1 MVLSSILTRLEVNP
15 TDDEFES
22 IDTTRWGNRDIYPI
36 PHDKR
41 TYGVYAFVSY
51 WGTCGVCLSSWTIG
65 SSLIGIGLTPGQAM
79 ASVTI
84 GMFLASINAYLNGT
98 PGAKHHLGY
107 GMLARA
113 AFGLWGSYFCIMLN
127 VFQSFV
133 FYGTQMYFGGQA
145 FVIILNSIFPTFLH
159 LKNTLPESAG
169 ITTSGLVGFVLFI
182 ILYFPIIYFIPA
194 HKIQKLLE
202 IQVIIASA
210 TLLGIMG
217 WAINAN
223 GGSPGNLV
231 SPAIR
236 LTKSETG
243 FRVIQGITSVAGT
256 YTGGSDRVSDWT
268 RYGRSRHTSTP
279 AILVLFIT
287 VTLTALVG
295 IISTSALTK
304 VYGDVQWNPLIM
316 LQLVQAETYT
326 AKCRAGTFFAGVG
339 LLSVTVFV
347 NYTQNCVSSGMD
359 IAMLMPRYFSQR
371 RGAIIFSILG
381 VLAQPWRFLTQA
393 ITFITVLSSFG
404 VFMSPA
410 AAILIVDFW
419 LIRRTC
425 WNIPELYKPGGIYWY
440 YAGINWRAF
449 VAYFL
454 GMWPALPGFVN
465 AVSGMEV
472 AVTWRRFYQI
482 SFFFGYVVSGSLY
495 YLFSVLFPPSSI
507 GVQVDFDID
516 GTVVIEGTMKHEE
529 IDQSDKRAMEDSS
542 IKILV

>member
-1 MVLSSILTRLEVNP
+1 MSASRFLKKIEVKP
-15 TDDEFES
+15 TDDEYEVIETS
-22 IDTTRWGNRDIYPI
+22 RWGNRDIYPI

-41 TYGVYAFVSY
+41 TYGTYAFVSY

-65 SSLIGIGLTPGQAM
+65 SSLIGIGLTAGQAM

-84 GMFLASINAYLNGT
+84 GMLLASINAYLNGT

-107 GMLARA
+107 GMLGRA

-133 FYGTQMYFGGQA
+133 FYGTQMYFGGEA
-145 FVIILNSIFPTFLH
+145 FVIILNSIFPTFLRM
-159 LKNTLPESAG
+159 KNTLPESAG
-169 ITTSGLVGFVLFI
+169 ITTPALIGFILFI

-202 IQVIIASA
+202 VQVVIATA

-217 WAINAN
+217 WAVHAN
-223 GGSPGNLV
+223 GGSPGNLLAP
-231 SPAIR
+231 SIP
-236 LTKSETG
+236 LTKAETG

-279 AILVLFIT
+279 AIIVLAVT
-287 VTLTALVG
+287 VILTALLG
-295 IISTSALTK
+295 IISTSALAEA
-304 VYGDVQWNPLIM
+304 YDLVQWNPLIA
-316 LQLVQAETYT
+316 LQIIQAEYYT
-326 AKCRAGTFFAGVG
+326 ATCRAATFFAGLG

-359 IAMLMPRYFSQR
+359 VAMLLPRYITQR

-381 VLAQPWRFLTQA
+381 ILAQPWRFLTQA
-393 ITFITVLSSFG
+393 TTFITVLSSFG

-419 LIRRTC
+419 LVRKTK
-425 WNIPELYKPGGIYWY
+425 WNIPELYTPGGIYWF
-440 YAGINWRAF
+440 GGGLNWRAF
-449 VAYFL
+449 AAYTL

-482 SFFFGYVVSGSLY
+482 SFFFGYIVSGGLFYIFNKISL
-495 YLFSVLFPPSSI
+495 PP
-507 GVQVDFDID
+507 GVGIQVDFDVDAGMVVEGVAEKEKD
-516 GTVVIEGTMKHEE
+516 GNDVKNMGSVEAEAYK
-529 IDQSDKRAMEDSS
+529 
-542 IKILV
+542 V